1 MRKRQVRQ
9 RKELG
14 VEVDNFLTRN
24 MNDEEEDTF
33 CYKLIEE
40 GIFDV
45 TKLKQI
51 IKYVSIKRNIDKE
64 ALKWIIDCI
73 DRCYIY
79 HKDVSDLYYITNYSV
94 DDENMWKNVW
104 KGKLLQVLKQ

>member
-1 MRKRQVRQ
+1 M
-9 RKELG
+9 G
-14 VEVDNFLTRN
+14 VENDNFLTRN

-45 TKLKQI
+45 AKLKQI
-51 IKYVSIKRNIDKE
+51 IKYVSIKRNINKE

-73 DRCYIY
+73 DRCYTY
-79 HKDVSDLYYITNYSV
+79 HKDDSDLYYIMNYSV

-104 KGKLLQVLKQ
+104 KEKLLRVLKQ